1 VTRTLAKYLLMTL
14 LILAGLTSTAFAQG
28 IPVVIQTIPSA
39 NIQTILAALGGTL
52 LDSMDDHVYLA
63 SVPAIPSVLPHGVKY
78 IEADTFQISAGKG
91 AIFTVGATTPANF
104 YRDQPAMQKINL
116 PGVPAYVRGRG
127 VVIADIN
134 ARVDVGHPALIGHL
148 TAGAEFLNGN
158 CTKASSLN
166 QAEGGFLDQAEGG
179 FLDQAEGGFLDQAEG
194 GFLDQAE
201 AGFLDQS
208 TASFLDQMSPAH
220 GHGTMVAGILAVVAP
235 DAMIMPLRAFD
246 DRGCGS
252 IYNIAKAVRYAVNHG
267 AQVINMSFGV
277 SGDGHTLKNAI
288 ADAVKAGVTV
298 VASAGNDN
306 SAVPQYP
313 AAYPGVLAVAA
324 TDPADVKAPFS
335 NFGPTIFVSAPGINI
350 ISAYP
355 GGYYA
360 ELSGTSFSAPMV
372 AGEAA
377 LLRSEKTSGWTG
389 SIGNGVVNIDA
400 VNPKY
405 VGQLGSGRIDLV
417 KALQ

>member
-1 VTRTLAKYLLMTL
+1 MML
-14 LILAGLTSTAFAQG
+14 LILSGLTSTAFAQSF
-28 IPVVIQTIPSA
+28 PVIVEIKHSA
-39 NIQTILAALGGTL
+39 NINAVVTALGGTL
-52 LDSMDDHVYLA
+52 LDSMSGNVYLV
-63 SVPAIPSVLPHGVKY
+63 SVHSIPSVYPTGVEY
-78 IEADTFQISAGKG
+78 IELDTVQMPAKG
-91 AIFTVGATTPANF
+91 IGAVFKVGANTPADF
-104 YRDQPAMQKINL
+104 YQNQPAMQHISL
-116 PGVPAYVRGRG
+116 PGGLSIATGRG

-134 ARVDVGHPALIGHL
+134 AQVDVRHPALIGHL
-148 TAGAEFLNGN
+148 TSGAQFLQGA
-158 CTKASSLN
+158 CSPGATLN
-166 QAEGGFLDQAEGG
+166 QSDTAFLDQSDTA
-179 FLDQAEGGFLDQAEG
+179 FLDQSDTAFLDQSDTA
-194 GFLDQAE
+194 FLDQSDTA
-201 AGFLDQS
+201 FLDQS

-220 GHGTMVAGILAVVAP
+220 GHGTMVAGILAAVAP

-277 SGDGHTLKNAI
+277 TGEGHTLQNAI

-306 SAVPQYP
+306 TAAPQYP
-313 AAYPGVLAVAA
+313 AAYPGVLSVAA
-324 TDPADVKAPFS
+324 TDLADAKAPFS
-335 NFGPTIFVSAPGINI
+335 NFGSTVFVSAPGTNI

-377 LLRSEKTSGWTG
+377 LLRSEKTSGWTR
-389 SIGNGVVNIDA
+389 SIATGVVNIDA
-400 VNPKY
+400 VNPNY